1 MKRIFYKYN
10 RIILSFLLLLIFPY
24 MIDRIIM
31 NKIITNWDLHDWAG
45 FLGAYIGAF
54 IALFGVWWQVRR
66 GEIQKEKDEKLT
78 LLKSIK
84 YQLELNLSSQNEIE
98 QFPIYI
104 YEVLSYNINFDLY
117 KRKNKFFLLNSP
129 IAPFSIVLF
138 KISFYLKILK
148 IEEKM
153 KKVNE
158 AYEKLADNMVL
169 KYRILNKIISKDREN
184 KSILLELKNRMEMFR
199 IIEISRNYNKREY
212 IKKSLDK
219 IKEIIKRK
227 ENNPFIVL
235 MYSDK
240 ILTNDELKQIREIHN
255 YERDLIEIDIFSLI
269 DDLKNLYIDIQKEIN
284 KLEK

>member
-1 MKRIFYKYN
+1 
-10 RIILSFLLLLIFPY
+10 
-24 MIDRIIM
+24 
-31 NKIITNWDLHDWAG
+31 
-45 FLGAYIGAF
+45 
-54 IALFGVWWQVRR
+54 
-66 GEIQKEKDEKLT
+66 
-78 LLKSIK
+78 
-84 YQLELNLSSQNEIE
+84 
-98 QFPIYI
+98 
-104 YEVLSYNINFDLY
+104 
-117 KRKNKFFLLNSP
+117 
-129 IAPFSIVLF
+129 
-138 KISFYLKILK
+138 
-148 IEEKM
+148 M

-212 IKKSLDK
+212 IKQSLDK